1 MTVILREIGT
11 LEITEQRLVDPAR
24 VIKRNEWLNKMELEE
39 VRRKNLTPRDGNEN
53 QEINDIL

>member
-11 LEITEQRLVDPAR
+11 LEIPELRLVDPAR

-39 VRRKNLTPRDGNEN
+39 VRRKNLTPRDDNEN

>member
-39 VRRKNLTPRDGNEN
+39 N
-53 QEINDIL
+53 